1 MKQIPI
7 NKTQDYSRLSTYF
20 KTNWVIVLIFSI
32 SGFLFDSL
40 MSFVPNYLGQIINM
54 ASLQKPLQEIITN
67 GILFILLV
75 LFIQANRFLKRYF
88 VRIFSN
94 RMTYIMRKVSFDFI
108 IRSPLDQ
115 LNVNSKG
122 DILNRNLTDI
132 SDASEAVRKIA
143 TEFFDT
149 FVLLAGYLLSL
160 FLMDWS
166 LTLISLGF
174 VFLSILLS
182 QVVSKAVYGSIKAYK
197 QFLSK
202 TKDTTLCYLKNETYY
217 RGLGVNS
224 YYFSKYRNEQ
234 NRLEKLADRSL
245 LFQSSLQPLYQI
257 VVWIDLIFIIYLG
270 GEKLIQDPNFLI
282 GNFSAFLS
290 TYMLIA
296 SKTARVGKIVNSY
309 QNLKISWERCRIYLH
324 IIPEKENHKIK
335 DSTGLIVK
343 NASFGFSEKEELKNI
358 NLTVNKGEIVGLC
371 GKVHSGKST
380 LLQAI
385 NGLYDYKGSIRLS
398 GIETREIRKTNLCN
412 MIGFCSSSTQIY
424 NDSLENNISLGR
436 KGDVNKAI
444 YLAYLKN
451 DISKKVNKEGEE
463 LSRSVANLS
472 GGQLKRL
479 MIARAVFSSPE
490 LLILDNP
497 FESIDEKMSIRILSR
512 IKEEMLESSVLITS
526 NQRNILSLCSR
537 VAFIYN
543 GSVIEDTYNNMLK
556 NKDFVSFLGGQ
567 DQ

>member
-1 MKQIPI
+1 MKQIAI
-7 NKTQDYSRLSTYF
+7 NNNKDYSKLSTYF
-20 KTNWVIVLIFSI
+20 KTNWGIVVIFSI
-32 SGFLFDSL
+32 SGFLFDGL
-40 MSFVPNYLGQIINM
+40 MSFIPNYLGQIINM
-54 ASLQKPLQEIITN
+54 ASLEKPVQTIITN

-75 LFIQANRFLKRYF
+75 LFIQVNRFLKRYF
-88 VRIFSN
+88 VRVFSN
-94 RMTYIMRKVSFDFI
+94 RMTYVMRKVSFNYI
-108 IRSPLDQ
+108 IRSPLNQ

-149 FVLLAGYLLSL
+149 FVLLAGYLISL
-160 FLMDWS
+160 FIMDWT

-174 VFLSILLS
+174 VFLSIILA

-197 QFLSK
+197 QYLSK

-217 RGLGVNS
+217 RGLGVND
-224 YYFSKYRNEQ
+224 YYSSKYKTEQ
-234 NRLEKLADRSL
+234 NKLEKLADKSL

-257 VVWIDLIFIIYLG
+257 VVWIDIIFIIYLG
-270 GEKLIQDPNFLI
+270 GSKLIQDPNFLI

-296 SKTARVGKIVNSY
+296 TKTARVGKIVNSY
-309 QNLKISWERCRIYLH
+309 QNLKISWERCKIYLH
-324 IIPEKENHKIK
+324 TIPEDETKEKQ

-343 NASFGFSEKEELKNI
+343 GATFGFTKEEELKNI
-358 NLTVNKGEIVGLC
+358 NLSANKGEIVGLC
-371 GKVHSGKST
+371 GKVHTGKST

-385 NGLYDYKGSIRLS
+385 NGLYDYSGSIKLS
-398 GIETREIRKTNLCN
+398 GIETKEIRKTNMPN
-412 MIGFCSSSTQIY
+412 MIGFCSSTTQIY

-436 KGDVNKAI
+436 EGDTSKAI
-444 YLAYLKN
+444 YLSCLKD
-451 DISKKVNKEGEE
+451 DISKKVNKGGEE

-479 MIARAVFSSPE
+479 MVARAAFASPK

-497 FESIDEKMSIRILSR
+497 FESIDEKMSIDILTR
-512 IKEEMLESSVLITS
+512 IKKEMDESAVLITS

-537 VAFIYN
+537 VAFIDN
-543 GSVIEDTYNNMLK
+543 GVVTEDTYSNMLQ
-556 NKDFVSFLGGQ
+556 NKDFVKFLGGQ
-567 DQ
+567 E